1 MKNLFLQ
8 IRIKIKMTNWKRFKK
23 IIVEKSLIFFYDRIN
38 KGFFFNN
45 YIRILKTTK
54 LFKSNLDVNKKVI
67 KDFKNP
73 FFLSRKSRFYMYT
86 GGLNE
91 RLEHLFNEYLL
102 NQIKFS
108 DNDLIIDC
116 GANIGELG
124 YYLNYKFGIKNVIAI
139 EPDKKEFEKLQLNSN
154 YSNYH
159 PLNCALYNKNGEIG
173 FYLNNETADSS
184 VFADKS
190 LTRVSVKTITL
201 NELFKNQKI
210 KKCKLL
216 KLEAEGAEPEILEG
230 GLEVLKY
237 IEYISVDCGEE
248 RGVNNE
254 ITVFPVS
261 KTMIKLNFSLIDAG
275 GTRKILLY
283 KNNMF

>member
-1 MKNLFLQ
+1 
-8 IRIKIKMTNWKRFKK
+8 MTNWKRFNK
-23 IIVEKSLIFFYDRIN
+23 IIVQKSLIFFYDRIN
-38 KGFFFNN
+38 KGILFNY
-45 YIRILKTTK
+45 YIRILKITK
-54 LFKSNLDVNKKVI
+54 FFKSNLDINNKVI

-73 FFLSRKSRFYMYT
+73 FFLSRKSRFYMYSD
-86 GGLNE
+86 GLNN

-102 NQIKFS
+102 NQIKFNE
-108 DNDLIIDC
+108 NDLVIDC

-139 EPDKKEFEKLQLNSN
+139 EPDKQEFEKLQLNTN
-154 YSNYH
+154 YSNYL
-159 PLNCALYNKNGEIG
+159 PLNYALYNKNGEIG

-190 LTRVSVKTITL
+190 LTQVSVKTITL

-230 GLEVLKY
+230 GLEVLKH
-237 IEYISVDCGEE
+237 IEYISVDCGAE

-254 ITVFPVS
+254 ITVAPVS
-261 KTMIKLNFSLIDAG
+261 KTINELNFSLIDAG
-275 GTRKILLY
+275 GVRKILLF
-283 KNNMF
+283 KNNLF